1 MVQYKNIINTY
12 YMNSKKQI
20 IYIFG
25 NPLLEYDNTPL
36 KLQTALSNT
45 FSDIDFIEIDPN
57 ENLHPTNGKLTIID
71 TIADIDDVIII
82 DNMDDIDSIER
93 NPNYSLHDLDLGFTL
108 KLLKKIGSLKEIL
121 IFGVPQN
128 IKKQDALKQLIN
140 LIQNANL

>member
-1 MVQYKNIINTY
+1 MTHQ
-12 YMNSKKQI
+12 KQI

-36 KLQTALSNT
+36 KLHTALSDT
-45 FSDIDFIEIDPN
+45 FADIDFIEIDPN
-57 ENLHPTNGKLTIID
+57 ENLHPVDGKLTIID
-71 TIADIDDVIII
+71 TVADIDDVLII
-82 DNMDDIDSIER
+82 DNMGDIDSIER

-128 IKKQDALKQLIN
+128 IKKQDALDQLIILIKN
-140 LIQNANL
+140 ANIQN